1 MANTATQPDDNT
13 QLRRAVTSSFFGSVI
28 EYYDF
33 LLYATAAAVV
43 FSKVFFTDLDPL
55 AGTVASFG
63 TFAAGYLARPL
74 GGIVFGHYGD
84 RLGRKRMLVLTMTLM
99 GVVSFLIGVLP
110 TYEQV
115 GSWAAVMLVLLRVL
129 QGVAVGGE
137 WGGAVLMSA
146 EHARTRRGLWASFTN
161 AGAPFGMVLSTAALT
176 GTGAVVGEEAF
187 LAWGWRIPFLLSILL
202 LAVGLFVRMR
212 VEETPVFA
220 AAHREQP
227 AAGSRLPLLDLL
239 KRHPRNLL
247 LAVGVG
253 LAAFIAQGTLTTFLI
268 AHGVQTGHDRQ
279 TVLNALT
286 LSSALAVIGIIGWS
300 ALSDRVGR
308 RPVVLVG
315 AAAMAVFSF
324 VLFPMVDAGSALLLT
339 AALVLGQSVI
349 HPMMYGPLAALYA
362 EMFSTRNRYTGA
374 SLGYQ
379 LSGMGAGLAPL
390 LFAEIQRAAGG
401 GATLVVSLVIAGFCV
416 LTMVSILLLGE
427 TSRQSLSE
435 EPEAPAGP
443 PLPLAPL
450 KGHSPPR
457 FAGGTAAKSGQE
469 PGSR

>member
-1 MANTATQPDDNT
+1 MANSATPPPDNT
-13 QLRRAVTSSFFGSVI
+13 QLHRAVTSSFFGSVI

-33 LLYATAAAVV
+33 LLYATASAVV
-43 FSKVFFTDLDPL
+43 FSRVFFTDLDPL

-74 GGIVFGHYGD
+74 GGVVFGHYGD

-99 GVVSFLIGVLP
+99 GAVSFLIGVLP

-115 GSWAAVMLVLLRVL
+115 GSWAAVLLVLLRVL

-161 AGAPFGMVLSTAALT
+161 AGAPCGMVLSTAALT
-176 GTGAVVGEEAF
+176 GTGALVGEEAF
-187 LAWGWRIPFLLSILL
+187 LAWGWRVPFLLSIVL

-220 AAHREQP
+220 ASRRDP
-227 AAGSRLPLLDLL
+227 AKESRLPLLDLL
-239 KRHPRNLL
+239 RRHPRNLL

-268 AHGVQTGHDRQ
+268 AHGVQTGHERQ

-286 LSSALAVIGIIGWS
+286 LSSALAVFGIIGWS
-300 ALSDRVGR
+300 ALSDRLGR
-308 RPVVLVG
+308 RPVVLAG
-315 AAAMAVFSF
+315 AALMAVFGF

-339 AALVLGQSVI
+339 CALVLGQSVI

-390 LFAEIQRAAGG
+390 LFAEVQRASGG
-401 GATLVVSLVIAGFCV
+401 GATLVVSLVIAAFCM
-416 LTMVSILLLGE
+416 LTMVCILLLGE
-427 TSRQSLSE
+427 TSGNDLSE
-435 EPEAPAGP
+435 ETETAGAPRPAGAGS
-443 PLPLAPL
+443 LP
-450 KGHSPPR
+450 SP
-457 FAGGTAAKSGQE
+457 
-469 PGSR
+469 

>member
-1 MANTATQPDDNT
+1 MDSTDSTSPHPRNT

-33 LLYATAAAVV
+33 LLYATASAIV

-74 GGIVFGHYGD
+74 GGVVFGHFGD
-84 RLGRKRMLVLTMTLM
+84 RLGRKRMLVMTMTLM
-99 GVVSFLIGVLP
+99 GTVSFLIGVLP

-146 EHARTRRGLWASFTN
+146 EHARSRRGLWASFTN
-161 AGAPFGMVLSTAALT
+161 AGAPCGMVLSTAALT
-176 GTGAVVGEEAF
+176 GTGAAVGDEAF
-187 LAWGWRIPFLLSILL
+187 LAWGWRIPFLLSIVL
-202 LAVGLFVRMR
+202 LAVGLFVRLR

-220 AAHREQP
+220 AARAEGG
-227 AAGSRLPLLDLL
+227 AGDAQKGGGRLPLLDVLR
-239 KRHPRNLL
+239 RHPRNLV
-247 LAVGVG
+247 LAVAVG
-253 LAAFIAQGTLTTFLI
+253 LAAFVAQGTLTTFLI
-268 AHGVQTGHDRQ
+268 AHGVQNGHARQ

-286 LSSALAVIGIIGWS
+286 LSSALAVPAIIGWS
-300 ALSDRVGR
+300 ALSDRLGR
-308 RPVVLVG
+308 RPVVLTG
-315 AAAMAVFSF
+315 AVAMGVFSF
-324 VLFPMVDAGSALLLT
+324 ALFPMADAGSALLLT

-362 EMFSTRNRYTGA
+362 ELFSTRSRYTGA

-379 LSGMGAGLAPL
+379 LAGLGAGLAPL

-401 GATLVVSLVIAGFCV
+401 GATLVVSTVVAGFCA
-416 LTMVSILLLGE
+416 LTVVSVLLLGE
-427 TSRQSLSE
+427 TRDRDLSE
-435 EPEAPAGP
+435 QAAGP
-443 PLPLAPL
+443 DSRPLAR
-450 KGHSPPR
+450 S
-457 FAGGTAAKSGQE
+457 
-469 PGSR
+469 

>member
-1 MANTATQPDDNT
+1 MAKSATPPPDNT
-13 QLRRAVTSSFFGSVI
+13 QLHRAVTSSFFGSVI

-33 LLYATAAAVV
+33 LLYATASAVV
-43 FSKVFFTDLDPL
+43 FSRVFFTDLDPL

-74 GGIVFGHYGD
+74 GGVVFGHYGD

-99 GVVSFLIGVLP
+99 GTVSFLIGVLP

-115 GSWAAVMLVLLRVL
+115 GSWAAVLLVLLRVL

-161 AGAPFGMVLSTAALT
+161 AGAPCGMVLSTAALT
-176 GTGAVVGEEAF
+176 GTGALVGEEAF
-187 LAWGWRIPFLLSILL
+187 LAWGWRVPFLLSIVL

-220 AAHREQP
+220 ASRRDP
-227 AAGSRLPLLDLL
+227 AKEIRLPLLDVL
-239 KRHPRNLL
+239 RTRPRTLL

-253 LAAFIAQGTLTTFLI
+253 LSAFVAQGTLMTFLI
-268 AHGVQTGHDRQ
+268 AHGVQTGHERQ

-286 LSSALAVIGIIGWS
+286 LSSALAVFGIIGWS
-300 ALSDRVGR
+300 ALSDRLGR

-315 AAAMAVFSF
+315 AAAMAVFGF
-324 VLFPMVDAGSALLLT
+324 ALFPMVDAGSALLLT
-339 AALVLGQSVI
+339 CALVLGQSVI

-390 LFAEIQRAAGG
+390 LFAEVQRASGG
-401 GATLVVSLVIAGFCV
+401 GATLVVSLVIAAFCA

-427 TSRQSLSE
+427 TSGHDLGD
-435 EPEAPAGP
+435 EPETAGAPRPADAGP
-443 PLPLAPL
+443 LP
-450 KGHSPPR
+450 SP
-457 FAGGTAAKSGQE
+457 
-469 PGSR
+469 